1 MTEENINQ
9 EFRLKKIGIIEE
21 VNRNELISKTRKK
34 ICTTLSYIENF
45 LNLALIFAF
54 TSIIGIPIGVT
65 LQVLQ

>member
-21 VNRNELISKTRKK
+21 VNRNELMSKTRKK
-34 ICTTLSYIENF
+34 ICTTLNYIENF
-45 LNLALIFAF
+45 LILASIFAF
-54 TSIIGIPIGVT
+54 TSIIGIPIGIT